1 MRGSSQLIQLRAKD
15 VLVSAVETLR
25 CVSTM
30 CLLTCE
36 GANKGNILLPGI
48 RWNKKPHVVV
58 LAAEDI
64 FLPRDK
70 VKGGK
75 MKPTVL

>member
-1 MRGSSQLIQLRAKD
+1 
-15 VLVSAVETLR
+15 
-25 CVSTM
+25 M

-36 GANKGNILLPGI
+36 GANKGNILLPGF
-48 RWNKKPHVVV
+48 RWNKKKKKPRVVV
-58 LAAEDI
+58 LAAEDVL

-70 VKGGK
+70 VNGGK